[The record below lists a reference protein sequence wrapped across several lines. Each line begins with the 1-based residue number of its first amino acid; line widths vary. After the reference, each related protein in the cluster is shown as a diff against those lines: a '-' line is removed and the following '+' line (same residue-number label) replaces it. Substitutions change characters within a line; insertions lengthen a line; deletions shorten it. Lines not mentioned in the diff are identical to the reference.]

1 MFKDSDMINIYND
14 YDYDIY
20 MPSANSLDGDY
31 ILKPKIED
39 EPYYIPV
46 YWRDVMHVNR
56 ISSHF
61 KKKVIRFSKE
71 DEDEAYRQL
80 RIDFKREKDTYSR
93 EEIEQMI
100 LKPTDEVFEKI
111 VAIRDLKTIETFLS
125 QVVALKNTNKYL
137 IAEKVELYIRARKQE
152 LEEGLTHSELEVTP
166 TENIEMAVVPTEVE
180 DVQSDDKKKT
190 TTRKPKAE
198 TK

>member
-1 MFKDSDMINIYND
+1 MTKN
-14 YDYDIY
+14 
-20 MPSANSLDGDY
+20 L
-31 ILKPKIED
+31 
-39 EPYYIPV
+39 
-46 YWRDVMHVNR
+46 
-56 ISSHF
+56 
-61 KKKVIRFSKE
+61 
-71 DEDEAYRQL
+71 
-80 RIDFKREKDTYSR
+80 
-93 EEIEQMI
+93 
-100 LKPTDEVFEKI
+100 
-111 VAIRDLKTIETFLS
+111 DLKTIETFLS

-180 DVQSDDKKKT
+180 DAQSDDKKKT